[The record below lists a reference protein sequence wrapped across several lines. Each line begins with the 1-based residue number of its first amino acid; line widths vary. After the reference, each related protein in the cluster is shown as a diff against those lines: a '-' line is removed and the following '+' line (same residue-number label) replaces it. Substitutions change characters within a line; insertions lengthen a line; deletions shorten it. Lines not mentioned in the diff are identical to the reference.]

1 MRKVRKINGFTSS
14 PIYIVAAKL
23 NKTPKIALAGCQN
36 AQPKCKLVRGFSLV
50 ELMMAFAIIVI
61 IFAAIVPQFR
71 AIRNSWTGNEA
82 KAGIIQNGRVLVE
95 HIVRNLSAA
104 KKITTVT
111 PSSTLNGYIVFV
123 GSDGNSYRYQSLASY
138 VRFGTVIPLRWIT
151 GLLAG
156 PVNRFQ
162 IRCYSLSDLN
172 NPTTDVNIIRLVQ
185 IEADFT
191 NTQGPKNTFTAS
203 AYLQTNANT
212 GLVGHWKLDE
222 TSGFTAADSSGF
234 GRNGTLTN
242 INEWATGL
250 IGGALAFDGTD
261 DYVTI
266 PDGAYLHIENLS
278 ISFWVKTSQTG
289 SSGEW
294 YKNPLILEK
303 DTPGLGND
311 GFGTGLNNQKLE
323 FVIGDSVL
331 TSNGSVSDGVWHHI
345 ALTKDSSKNTAIYI
359 DGSFDKSGVATYNF
373 TNTVA
378 LHIGK
383 PLQGAYFNGVIDD
396 VRIYDCV
403 LEPNEIAQLANALRL
418 RDCNEAKA
426 SSD

>member
-1 MRKVRKINGFTSS
+1 MCRVKNKNGVT
-14 PIYIVAAKL
+14 
-23 NKTPKIALAGCQN
+23 
-36 AQPKCKLVRGFSLV
+36 LV
-50 ELMMAFAIIVI
+50 EMMVAFAIIVI
-61 IFAAIVPQFR
+61 IFAAVVPQFR
-71 AIRNSWTGNEA
+71 AIRNSWASTEA
-82 KAGIIQNGRVLVE
+82 RGEIIQNGRVLVE
-95 HIVRNLSAA
+95 HITRNLSAA
-104 KKITTVT
+104 KRITST
-111 PSSTLNGYIVFV
+111 SSTLNGNIVFV
-123 GSDGNSYRYQSLASY
+123 GSNGSSYNYRSLASY
-138 VRFGTVIPLRWIT
+138 VRFNLQ
-151 GLLAG
+151 LLAG

-162 IRCYSLSDLN
+162 ISCYSIDPCVAL
-172 NPTTDVNIIRLVQ
+172 TTDCNIIRLVK
-185 IEADFT
+185 IETDFT
-191 NTQGPKNTFTAS
+191 NTQGPNKTFTAY

-212 GLVGHWKLDE
+212 DIVGHWKLDE
-222 TSGFTAADSSGF
+222 TSGSTAADSSGF

-242 INEWATGL
+242 MTDDEWTTGL
-250 IGGALAFDGTD
+250 IGGALAFDGTN

-289 SSGEW
+289 SSGNW
-294 YKNPLILEK
+294 YMNPLILEK

-331 TSNGSVSDGVWHHI
+331 TSNKSVSDEVWHHI

-359 DGSFDKSGVATYNF
+359 DGILDNSGVAVYNF

-383 PLQGAYFNGVIDD
+383 PLQGVYFNGVIDD
-396 VRIYDCV
+396 VRIYNRV
-403 LEPNEIAQLANALRL
+403 LEPNEIAQLANVLRY

-426 SSD
+426 PSE